1 VPVIPVVLLAAVLH
15 ASWNALL
22 KPIDERLATFAL
34 GGLATAAVCLPA
46 APFEVPNRAAWSY
59 VAASGALHVVYN
71 MLLARSFAAG
81 EFNQVYPLAR
91 GSSPLLVALGAAVL
105 AHEHLGGARLAGLLV
120 VSAGLS
126 ALAGR
131 PRRGDG
137 PAVGLALCTGVLI
150 AAYTLVDGIGVR
162 HAGDPLSYI
171 VWLFALQSILTA
183 VVARRQLPGVVH
195 RWRRG
200 LTVAVLSTAA
210 YGLVIWAQR
219 HGALAAIAA
228 LRETSVIIAA
238 GIGAI
243 VFHERLG
250 TRRTMASVTVVAGV
264 VLLNS

>member
-34 GGLATAAVCLPA
+34 GGLATAAVCLLA
-46 APFEVPNRAAWSY
+46 APFEVPNRAALPY

-71 MLLARSFAAG
+71 VLLARSFAAG

-105 AHEHLGGARLAGLLV
+105 AHEHLDGAQVVGVLV
-120 VSAGLS
+120 VSGGLS

-137 PAVGLALCTGVLI
+137 PAVALALSTGVLI
-150 AAYTLVDGIGVR
+150 AAYTVVDGLGVR
-162 HAGDPLSYI
+162 HAGDPLPYI

-183 VVARRQLPGVVH
+183 VVVRRDLPSVVG

-200 LTVAVLSTAA
+200 LTVAVMSTVA

-228 LRETSVIIAA
+228 LRETSVVIAA
-238 GIGAI
+238 AIGA
-243 VFHERLG
+243 VAFHERLG
-250 TRRTMASVTVVAGV
+250 ARRAVASMTVVAGV